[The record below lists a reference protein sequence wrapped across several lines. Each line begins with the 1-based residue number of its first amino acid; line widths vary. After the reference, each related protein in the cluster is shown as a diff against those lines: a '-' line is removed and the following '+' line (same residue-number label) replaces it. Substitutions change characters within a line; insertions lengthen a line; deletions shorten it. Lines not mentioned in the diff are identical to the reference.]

1 MQGSKEV
8 RMLVK
13 KTSKNQIT
21 LPKKIIKAFPEIKY
35 FEAKVEDGKIILTPV
50 KIVPANITLEK
61 IREKIKKL
69 GITEKDVKEA
79 IRWARKN

>member
-1 MQGSKEV
+1 
-8 RMLVK
+8 MLVK

-21 LPKKIIKAFPEIKY
+21 LLKEIIKNFPHVEY

-69 GITEKDVKEA
+69 GVTEKDVKKA
-79 IRWARKN
+79 IKWTRKN

>member
-1 MQGSKEV
+1 
-8 RMLVK
+8 MLVK

-21 LPKKIIKAFPEIKY
+21 LPKEIIKNFPRVEY

-69 GITEKDVKEA
+69 GVTEKDIKEA
-79 IRWARKN
+79 IKWARKN